1 MPSFQIPVL
10 GSTVG
15 FLSPFLDSLPQL
27 FLKCFPFA
35 LAFGLFP
42 FNLLPFVH
50 ISSGSGYL
58 ASVSSFPLSSCLRL
72 TVASSVHPSTLA
84 SLVFPVLPDLVSRV
98 FFPGSSYSAF
108 CSFPFVPPGFAPTA
122 VPPVLPFCFRFRA
135 IPFQSASF
143 RPLLFRFL
151 LLSLCFFLSS
161 FFSVP
166 PHSCFPDACLR
177 SRFLSFLF
185 LSSLISHAFS
195 PDSCTRLSV
204 RFISSLLAS
213 LPQPFHQCFP
223 LALAFG
229 LSPSDPFPFVR
240 FSSGSYY
247 SAFCSSFPSLPS
259 SASQLLPRCP
269 SPLSLP
275 RSPLSLKPDL
285 SCLPSRFLYSAFCL
299 FPFALP

>member
-72 TVASSVHPSTLA
+72 TVASSVHPSALA
-84 SLVFPVLPDLVSRV
+84 SLVFPILSDLVSRV

-122 VPPVLPFCFRFRA
+122 VPPVLPFCSRFRA
-135 IPFQSASF
+135 FPFRSAYLSSASLPVLTTQ
-143 RPLLFRFL
+143 PLFL
-151 LLSLCFFLSS
+151 
-161 FFSVP
+161 P
-166 PHSCFPDACLR
+166 
-177 SRFLSFLF
+177 FLF
-185 LSSLISHAFS
+185 L
-195 PDSCTRLSV
+195 PV
-204 RFISSLLAS
+204 
-213 LPQPFHQCFP
+213 
-223 LALAFG
+223 
-229 LSPSDPFPFVR
+229 
-240 FSSGSYY
+240 
-247 SAFCSSFPSLPS
+247 
-259 SASQLLPRCP
+259 SASQWLPRCTR
-269 SPLSLP
+269 PLSLLWF
-275 RSPLSLKPDL
+275 SP
-285 SCLPSRFLYSAFCL
+285 F
-299 FPFALP
+299 FPT